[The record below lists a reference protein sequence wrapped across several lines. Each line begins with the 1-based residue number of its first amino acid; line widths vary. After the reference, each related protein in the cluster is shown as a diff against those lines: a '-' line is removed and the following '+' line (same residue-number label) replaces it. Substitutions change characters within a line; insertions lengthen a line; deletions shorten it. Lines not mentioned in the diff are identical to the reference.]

1 MVPPIDV
8 SGGGRRDDDDGVE
21 DDDDDDDNK
30 VSPIRGCLLTTETA
44 KFAP

>member
-1 MVPPIDV
+1 MVPIDV
-8 SGGGRRDDDDGVE
+8 SGGGRRRDDD

-30 VSPIRGCLLTTETA
+30 VNPIRGCLLTTETA

>member
-1 MVPPIDV
+1 MVPIDV
-8 SGGGRRDDDDGVE
+8 SGGGRRRDDDD

>member
-21 DDDDDDDNK
+21 DDDDDNK

>member
-1 MVPPIDV
+1 MVPIDV
-8 SGGGRRDDDDGVE
+8 SGGGRRRDDD

>member
-1 MVPPIDV
+1 MVPIDV
-8 SGGGRRDDDDGVE
+8 SGGGRRRDD

>member
-1 MVPPIDV
+1 MVPIDV
-8 SGGGRRDDDDGVE
+8 SGGGRRRD